1 MLNIPVRIR
10 RESKQVEK
18 SQLHWAEKVVYTALF
33 GMEENLEGSNVK
45 RDVAD
50 FIKNA
55 IKKYE
60 TATYRLR
67 NKIFRR
73 NWKNSSAVEC
83 ILNLSANLICTES
96 DGEACRECQFKR
108 EMIRMELKMNECDK
122 GSTSKERK
130 EAKINDAEF
139 AFESCAD
146 LVLDK
151 SYEVRVYTL
160 NPELII
166 VLAERLGMDQIG

>member
-1 MLNIPVRIR
+1 M
-10 RESKQVEK
+10 EK
-18 SQLHWAEKVVYTALF
+18 SQLHWAERVVYTALF
-33 GMEENLEGSNVK
+33 GMEEDLEGSNIK
-45 RDVAD
+45 RDVTD

-60 TATYRLR
+60 TATYKLR

-73 NWKNSSAVEC
+73 NWRAGAAAEC

-108 EMIRMELKMNECDK
+108 EIIRMDMKMSECDK
-122 GSTSKERK
+122 GSSNKERK

-146 LVLDK
+146 LILDK
-151 SYEVRVYTL
+151 SYEVRQVAL
-160 NPELII
+160 NS
-166 VLAERLGMDQIG
+166 V